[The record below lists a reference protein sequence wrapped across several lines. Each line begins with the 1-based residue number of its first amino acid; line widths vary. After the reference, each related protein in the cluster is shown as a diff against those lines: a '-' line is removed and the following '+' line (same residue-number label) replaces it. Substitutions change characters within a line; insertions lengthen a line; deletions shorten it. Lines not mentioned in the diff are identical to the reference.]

1 MEQTAKQGT
10 EYGYQY
16 NKRQEE
22 AGLDH
27 KAEDGPDHQGRGQV
41 RLSVDDEPERRPMN
55 GPGR

>member
-41 RLSVDDEPERRPMN
+41 RLSVDDEPEL
-55 GPGR
+55 GQ